1 MKYLSAFA
9 AIFFATHFMTLP
21 VNASDD
27 NLRAPLIGTGP
38 STTVPAPSTLLLMAV
53 AAGLL
58 ALKRKKR
65 WTQLSRRR
73 LCLRHPAMQAGGDSE

>member
-1 MKYLSAFA
+1 MKQRSAFVA
-9 AIFFATHFMTLP
+9 VLFTILFATLP

-27 NLRAPLIGTGP
+27 NLRAPVSGDTGGA
-38 STTVPAPSTLLLMAV
+38 SNTVPAPSTLLLMAG

-65 WTQLSRRR
+65 
-73 LCLRHPAMQAGGDSE
+73 